1 MRASLVALLACG
13 ALAAC
18 SQLGTS
24 ASGGSTAPRQDM
36 KLLEN
41 IAQADIA
48 EITTGKL
55 AASKALS
62 PAVRQ
67 YGQHMVD
74 EHSKSLNEG
83 ASLAA
88 AKGMPVPKAP
98 EIRHQAAKHKLEA
111 LSGPAFD
118 RAYMEQMVKDHQET
132 LALLQKAASQAADP
146 QLRAHA
152 QKALPHVQQHL
163 AMAQRLRSEL
173 QSRAN

>member
-1 MRASLVALLACG
+1 MRASLVVALLACG

-24 ASGGSTAPRQDM
+24 ASGGSTAPRQDV

-98 EIRHQAAKHKLEA
+98 EISHQAAKHKLEA

-152 QKALPHVQQHL
+152 QKALQHL